1 MMTVRGKLKDY
12 RKRFLMLTL
21 KRVLEKQKQHCIRK
35 SAYYQTD
42 LLDFGQFR
50 FSKLIGLDFFN

>member
-21 KRVLEKQKQHCIRK
+21 KRVLEKQKQHYIRK

-42 LLDFGQFR
+42 LSEFGQFG
-50 FSKLIGLDFFN
+50 FSKLMGLNFFN

>member
-21 KRVLEKQKQHCIRK
+21 KRVLEKQKQYCIRK
-35 SAYYQTD
+35 SAYY
-42 LLDFGQFR
+42 
-50 FSKLIGLDFFN
+50 